1 MDNIQAFNFSVD
13 LLRALLWQYNDAVN
27 LQSIL
32 RQKSE
37 WYSRNHTEFWNRW
50 IADVFNLRTAN
61 DFGLAVWA
69 IILDMPLTVG
79 IPGSGARPVFGFG
92 QYNQNFTNGNFGRDS
107 AGVAGLTTEQRRV
120 VLLLRYYQLITD
132 GTVPHVNS
140 ILKDVFGQ
148 GYVLDHLDMTCSYI
162 FPQSLSSTMIQVLEN
177 FDLLPRP
184 AGVEVNILI
193 NPDEVFG
200 FAPIYLNYEN
210 GQFGA

>member
-1 MDNIQAFNFSVD
+1 MDKIQAFNFSVD

-50 IADVFNLRTAN
+50 VADVFNLRTAN

-92 QYNQNFTNGNFGRDS
+92 QHNQNFTNGNFGRDS

-200 FAPIYLNYEN
+200 FAPIYLNFEN

>member
-1 MDNIQAFNFSVD
+1 MDKIQAFNFSVD

-200 FAPIYLNYEN
+200 FAPIYLNFEN

>member
-1 MDNIQAFNFSVD
+1 MDKIQAFNFSVD

-32 RQKSE
+32 RQKSD

-50 IADVFNLRTAN
+50 ITDVFNLRTAN